1 MFSASRPAADA
12 VFIGGPPV
20 PVVSRALFEA
30 EDRATEESIAKAH
43 QPQADLKFCELQ
55 QKRTDGAAGAVSRAS
70 VARTVAMV
78 STDLCANRH
87 PASTGG
93 DPGQTVA
100 CNQGRTRRRRNKMS
114 RKVLLATA
122 ALIGVAFSGMSL
134 ADGLPPLAKKERY
147 KVGFSQMES
156 NNPWR
161 IAETKSFHDTAAECG
176 WDLIATDA
184 AGSAAKQVADVDSM
198 IAQGI
203 DVLFLPPREEKP
215 LIPAVKKAKAAGIPT
230 FLVDRSVDPNAA
242 KPGEDF
248 VAFLGSDFIDQG
260 KRVAD
265 WTIENFKGDKG
276 VIVELEGTTGSS
288 PANDRKKGFD
298 DQIVTDPRFTIVA
311 SQSGD
316 FARDLGRQVMETLL
330 QAHPDVNIVYA
341 HNDEMAIGAIQAL
354 ELAGRK
360 PGEDVLVVSIDGTR
374 DALQAIIDGKMGVT
388 VESSPFFGPLACATM
403 KRYADGE
410 QIEPWVQVKDR
421 IFTKEN
427 AAENLAGAY

>member
-1 MFSASRPAADA
+1 MKRRTLLGTAAA
-12 VFIGGPPV
+12 IGFG
-20 PVVSRALFEA
+20 L
-30 EDRATEESIAKAH
+30 
-43 QPQADLKFCELQ
+43 
-55 QKRTDGAAGAVSRAS
+55 AS
-70 VARTVAMV
+70 VATVA
-78 STDLCANRH
+78 L
-87 PASTGG
+87 AS
-93 DPGQTVA
+93 D
-100 CNQGRTRRRRNKMS
+100 
-114 RKVLLATA
+114 
-122 ALIGVAFSGMSL
+122 
-134 ADGLPPLAKKERY
+134 LPPLEKKDRY

-161 IAETKSFHDTAAECG
+161 IAETKSFHDTAEKCN

-215 LIPAVKKAKAAGIPT
+215 LIPAVMKAKAAGIPT
-230 FLVDRSVDPNAA
+230 FLVDRSVDPNVAR
-242 KPGEDF
+242 PGEHF

-260 KRVAD
+260 RRVAE
-265 WTIENFKGDKG
+265 WTLANFKGDKG
-276 VIVELEGTTGSS
+276 IIVELEGTTGSS

-298 DQIVTDPRFTIVA
+298 DVMAKHDNMTIVA

-360 PGEDVLVVSIDGTR
+360 PGDDVLVVSIDGTR

-388 VESSPFFGPLACATM
+388 VESSPFFGPLACEVMT
-403 KRYADGE
+403 RYANGE
-410 QIEPWVQVKDR
+410 EIEHWVQVKDR
-421 IFTKEN
+421 IFTAEN
-427 AAENLAGAY
+427 AADHIDEAY

>member
-1 MFSASRPAADA
+1 M
-12 VFIGGPPV
+12 
-20 PVVSRALFEA
+20 
-30 EDRATEESIAKAH
+30 
-43 QPQADLKFCELQ
+43 
-55 QKRTDGAAGAVSRAS
+55 
-70 VARTVAMV
+70 
-78 STDLCANRH
+78 NR
-87 PASTGG
+87 
-93 DPGQTVA
+93 
-100 CNQGRTRRRRNKMS
+100 RFLM
-114 RKVLLATA
+114 ATA
-122 ALIGVAFSGMSL
+122 ALAGLGVAAIAAPL
-134 ADGLPPLAKKERY
+134 AAQDLPPLAQKDRY
-147 KVGFSQMES
+147 KVGFAQMES

-161 IAETKSFHDTAAECG
+161 IAETKSFHDTAEECG

-215 LIPAVKKAKAAGIPT
+215 LIPAVMKAKAAGIPT
-230 FLVDRSVDPNAA
+230 FLVDRSVDPNVAQA
-242 KPGEDF
+242 GRDY
-248 VAFLGSDFIDQG
+248 VAFLGSDFVDQG
-260 KRVAD
+260 RRVAE
-265 WTIENFKGDKG
+265 WTLENFDGEKGI
-276 VIVELEGTTGSS
+276 IVELEGTTGSS

-298 DQIVTDPRFTIVA
+298 DVMAQHDNMEIVA

-360 PGEDVLVVSIDGTR
+360 PGEDILVVSIDGTR

-388 VESSPFFGPLACATM
+388 VESSPFFGPLACETM
-403 KRYADGE
+403 KRYAAGE
-410 QIEPWVQVKDR
+410 TIEPWVQVSDR

-427 AAENLAGAY
+427 AADHIDEAY

>member
-1 MFSASRPAADA
+1 MKRRTMLGTAAA
-12 VFIGGPPV
+12 IGFG
-20 PVVSRALFEA
+20 L
-30 EDRATEESIAKAH
+30 
-43 QPQADLKFCELQ
+43 
-55 QKRTDGAAGAVSRAS
+55 AS
-70 VARTVAMV
+70 VATVA
-78 STDLCANRH
+78 L
-87 PASTGG
+87 AS
-93 DPGQTVA
+93 D
-100 CNQGRTRRRRNKMS
+100 
-114 RKVLLATA
+114 
-122 ALIGVAFSGMSL
+122 
-134 ADGLPPLAKKERY
+134 LPPLEKKDRY

-161 IAETKSFHDTAAECG
+161 IAETKSFHDTAEKCN

-215 LIPAVKKAKAAGIPT
+215 LIPAVMKAKAAGIPT
-230 FLVDRSVDPNAA
+230 FLVDRSVDPNVAR
-242 KPGEDF
+242 PGEHY

-260 KRVAD
+260 RRVAE
-265 WTIENFKGDKG
+265 WTLANFKGDKG
-276 VIVELEGTTGSS
+276 IIVELEGTTGSS

-298 DQIVTDPRFTIVA
+298 DVMAKHDNMTIVA

-360 PGEDVLVVSIDGTR
+360 PGDDVLVVSIDGTR

-388 VESSPFFGPLACATM
+388 VESSPFFGPLACEVMT
-403 KRYADGE
+403 RYANGE
-410 QIEPWVQVKDR
+410 EIEHWVQVKDR
-421 IFTKEN
+421 IFTAEN
-427 AAENLAGAY
+427 AADHIDEAY